1 MGKDKTSGATAE
13 KKTMI
18 ICCENN
24 LAVRPDPDSEMTKGG
39 IVLVRTGKKEDEGP
53 EMRTGVV
60 VSIGP
65 GKSLGDGKFSD
76 MPCSK
81 GDRIIYTS
89 APYTGGRFKCN
100 GGEEVDLI
108 GSECVYAILKDA

>member
-24 LAVRPDPDSEMTKGG
+24 LAVRPDRADEMTPGGIMLPDSA
-39 IVLVRTGKKEDEGP
+39 RNDQSA
-53 EMRTGVV
+53 MRTGVV
-60 VSIGP
+60 VSVGP
-65 GKSLGDGKFSD
+65 GKPLDNGGHAP

-108 GSECVYAILKDA
+108 GSECVYAILRDA